1 MDKKPITDV
10 RVGKYR
16 IYTEAVGD
24 TWDPAWSDDGRLY
37 FGGNDGSGW
46 NKACSNNLF
55 FNVVSGEDPFILEG
69 ETVNCLE
76 DYDGWAKAGPDGCTW
91 KSAGTLSLDGVLY
104 FSIARHKYGT
114 KSGDPYKRQVAS
126 RASIIKSED
135 HGLTW
140 TRRAE
145 QNYADPMFPGG
156 RFATPYFIH
165 YGQDGSTQ
173 DVDGADRFVY
183 AISNNGFWCNGDNYI
198 LGRVAKDRIGD
209 LNANDWQFFTGGD
222 GSVDEN
228 WSHNNPEAALI
239 IDNPRKCGETGAT
252 YIPALG
258 RYVLVAWYYPGDP
271 NIETDESHFIFY
283 ESPKPWGPWT
293 PVYEYTSRPHGWY
306 CPRILSKWQVEG
318 ENEVRGMIVT
328 GGDYYE
334 MGKYY
339 FFTIVEVGL
348 KAGGVYPPEREKPGP
363 VVIVS
368 ADVGDG
374 PQQFHYTGAWETQTD
389 RHHARFSREYASDQ
403 TEDTFTFCFEGS
415 RICWY
420 ASKEDTM
427 GIAAVS
433 IDDSAEVLVDQWTYC
448 AVPQYRRLLF
458 DSGVLPAGKH
468 ILKVRVTGEKNSQS
482 KGSFIYNDYVEVY
495 R

>member
-145 QNYADPMFPGG
+145 QNYADPMFPDG

-173 DVDGADRFVY
+173 
-183 AISNNGFWCNGDNYI
+183 
-198 LGRVAKDRIGD
+198 
-209 LNANDWQFFTGGD
+209 
-222 GSVDEN
+222 
-228 WSHNNPEAALI
+228 
-239 IDNPRKCGETGAT
+239 
-252 YIPALG
+252 
-258 RYVLVAWYYPGDP
+258 
-271 NIETDESHFIFY
+271 
-283 ESPKPWGPWT
+283 
-293 PVYEYTSRPHGWY
+293 
-306 CPRILSKWQVEG
+306 
-318 ENEVRGMIVT
+318 M
-328 GGDYYE
+328 
-334 MGKYY
+334 
-339 FFTIVEVGL
+339 
-348 KAGGVYPPEREKPGP
+348 
-363 VVIVS
+363 
-368 ADVGDG
+368 
-374 PQQFHYTGAWETQTD
+374 
-389 RHHARFSREYASDQ
+389 
-403 TEDTFTFCFEGS
+403 
-415 RICWY
+415 
-420 ASKEDTM
+420 
-427 GIAAVS
+427 
-433 IDDSAEVLVDQWTYC
+433 
-448 AVPQYRRLLF
+448 
-458 DSGVLPAGKH
+458 
-468 ILKVRVTGEKNSQS
+468 
-482 KGSFIYNDYVEVY
+482 
-495 R
+495 